1 MQLRLV
7 LIGAALLIAIF
18 ADLLALRIGQT
29 EYRGQF
35 PTKGHQVGH
44 GRISAIDDFWVDN
57 ILIRIKMAASTPKM
71 LLLLGG
77 NRTKTLDCL
86 SIGQYRRTADRF
98 CMHARPGKPPVV
110 TLHLEA

>member
-71 LLLLGG
+71 LLLLAAIA
-77 NRTKTLDCL
+77 RRL
-86 SIGQYRRTADRF
+86 STASRLVSIAGPPIASA
-98 CMHARPGKPPVV
+98 CMPGLESRPW
-110 TLHLEA
+110 

>member
-35 PTKGHQVGH
+35 PTKGHQVGP
-44 GRISAIDDFWVDN
+44 GRISAVDGAQT
-57 ILIRIKMAASTPKM
+57 LLSASRET
-71 LLLLGG
+71 
-77 NRTKTLDCL
+77 TVD
-86 SIGQYRRTADRF
+86 
-98 CMHARPGKPPVV
+98 H
-110 TLHLEA
+110 